1 MPYSKKLP
9 KILSTT
15 FVPFK
20 VRYGYYFS
28 GSTQYKMSS
37 VFYRQLQCGALSD
50 GFLQGFP
57 RYLLLFLLSQ
67 HRDTKF
73 SLQISLPHETLI
85 FQHQK
90 RNFVSPS
97 GHVMFDLLHVNTTE
111 MPNHKHFLWCER
123 HVL

>member
-1 MPYSKKLP
+1 MPYNKKLP

-20 VRYGYYFS
+20 VRYGDFLEVHNIRCLQYFTDCF
-28 GSTQYKMSS
+28 GVY
-37 VFYRQLQCGALSD
+37 
-50 GFLQGFP
+50 GFLQGFHG
-57 RYLLLFLLSQ
+57 YLLLFLLSQ

-73 SLQISLPHETLI
+73 SLQISLTHETLI

-97 GHVMFDLLHVNTTE
+97 GHVMFDLLC
-111 MPNHKHFLWCER
+111 KH
-123 HVL
+123 H